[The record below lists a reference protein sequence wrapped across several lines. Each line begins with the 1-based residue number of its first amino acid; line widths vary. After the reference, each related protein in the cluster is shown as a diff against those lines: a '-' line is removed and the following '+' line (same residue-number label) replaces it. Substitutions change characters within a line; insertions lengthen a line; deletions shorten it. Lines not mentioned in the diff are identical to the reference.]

1 MLGRYRVVRR
11 LASGGMAEVYLGRAD
26 GPGGFAKPV
35 ALKLVLPHLVEEPK
49 FVRQFEH
56 EARIAAALNHPN
68 VAQVFE
74 FGADA
79 GELFIAMEF
88 IDGHTLRTLLNTAQG
103 ALPLQVALSIVA
115 GCCSALEHAH
125 QATNASGEPLGLV
138 HRDIS
143 PSNVMVRSDGL
154 TKVVDFG
161 IAKAMS
167 ETHMTRSGSL
177 KGKAGYMSPEQ
188 CLGRE
193 LTPVSDIFNLGILL
207 YESTLGVRCFTGSS
221 IFDSMQRISDG
232 KLRRPSRVDPAYPQ
246 ELEAIVLQ
254 ALATDP
260 ADRTRSAALL
270 QEAVEQFAAR
280 RGSTLSDRPVREW
293 MEHVMGP
300 AVPLDLDVT
309 MPYIAST
316 SNRRARLPGWA
327 RTTLVGGL
335 AGTLAFVALRTTQD
349 KDEPVESAAPTGN
362 VTAPAAAPAAA
373 SSSSAAPE
381 ADPTLAVEPDQPEP
395 TTPTNASPAAVPT
408 EEASESATTG
418 EHKTKPRTRKK
429 PRPRR
434 KKRPKKR
441 ATSEPLFPWKEK

>member
-115 GCCSALEHAH
+115 GCCSALQHAH
-125 QATNASGEPLGLV
+125 QATNASGEPLELV

-143 PSNVMVRSDGL
+143 PSNVMVRNDGL

-232 KLRRPSRVDPAYPQ
+232 KLRRPSRVNPDYPSD
-246 ELEAIVLQ
+246 LEAIVLQ

-260 ADRTRSAALL
+260 SDRTRSAALL
-270 QEAVEQFAAR
+270 QEEVEHFAAQ
-280 RGSTLSDRPVREW
+280 RGITLSDRPVREW

-309 MPYIAST
+309 MPYIESASD
-316 SNRRARLPGWA
+316 NRARLPGWA

-335 AGTLAFVALRTTQD
+335 AGTLAFVALRTTQS
-349 KDEPVESAAPTGN
+349 DEEPTEPGQPATETT
-362 VTAPAAAPAAA
+362 VPAAAPAAA
-373 SSSSAAPE
+373 ESPPPVSEP
-381 ADPTLAVEPDQPEP
+381 DPVIIVEPDADESKPDQ
-395 TTPTNASPAAVPT
+395 APAPADRR
-408 EEASESATTG
+408 TG
-418 EHKTKPRTRKK
+418 EEPPTATSTERGTKPRLRKK
-429 PRPRR
+429 TRPRR
-434 KKRPKKR
+434 KKKSKKR

>member
-1 MLGRYRVVRR
+1 
-11 LASGGMAEVYLGRAD
+11 MAEVYLGRAD

-56 EARIAAALNHPN
+56 EARIAAILNHPN
-68 VAQVFE
+68 IAQVFE

-88 IDGHTLRTLLNTAQG
+88 IDGHTLRTLLNSADG
-103 ALPLQVALSIVA
+103 PLPLDVALSIMV
-115 GCCSALEHAH
+115 GCCGALEHAH
-125 QATNASGEPLGLV
+125 HATNASGEPLGLV

-143 PSNVMVRSDGL
+143 PSNVMVRNDGL

-207 YESTLGVRCFTGSS
+207 YESTLGVRCFSGSN

-232 KLRRPSRVDPAYPQ
+232 KLRRPTKQDANYPP
-246 ELEAIVLQ
+246 ELEAIVLR

-260 ADRTRSAALL
+260 ADRTGSAAQL
-270 QEAVEQFAAR
+270 QHDVEAFASG
-280 RGSTLSDRPVREW
+280 RGVVLSDRPVREW
-293 MEHVMGP
+293 MERVMGP
-300 AVPLDLDVT
+300 VRPLDLDVT
-309 MPYIAST
+309 MPYVRDKPSA
-316 SNRRARLPGWA
+316 RPRLPGWA

-335 AGTLAFVALRTTQD
+335 AGTLAFVALRSAQSEE
-349 KDEPVESAAPTGN
+349 EPRPSGTPAAEVTRSPVAEAPTQPPPT
-362 VTAPAAAPAAA
+362 VPLEAPVVV
-373 SSSSAAPE
+373 
-381 ADPTLAVEPDQPEP
+381 VEPG
-395 TTPTNASPAAVPT
+395 TTASEAPKETPVAAVGA
-408 EEASESATTG
+408 EEASQPGAGADER
-418 EHKTKPRTRKK
+418 KTKPRPRKK
-429 PRPRR
+429 SRPRR
-434 KKRPKKR
+434 KKKSKKR